1 MSARAPIA
9 LRDHVR
15 VPDSSRPSVGGVF
28 LAPVPFWKR
37 AFDISVSSLGLVLL
51 VPLLVA
57 IAIAIVLESPG
68 APIFRQTRVGQGGRL
83 FTIWKFR
90 SMRLGAET
98 LLAQLEAQNEATGH
112 IFKIKDDPRKTRVG
126 SFLRKTSL
134 DELPQLWNILRGDMS
149 CVGPRPPTTYEVAKY
164 NENELGRLAARPGV
178 TGLWQVTKR
187 GDHNFEDMVDL
198 DVAYAEHLGLL
209 LELSILLK
217 TLPTVLRGK
226 GSV

>member
-1 MSARAPIA
+1 MSARAPVA
-9 LRDHVR
+9 LREHIHV
-15 VPDSSRPSVGGVF
+15 VDSSSPSIGGVG
-28 LAPVPFWKR
+28 LAPVPAWKR
-37 AFDISVSSLGLVLL
+37 LFDIVVSGTGLVILFPFMAL
-51 VPLLVA
+51 
-57 IAIAIVLESPG
+57 IAVAIVLESPG

-112 IFKIKDDPRKTRVG
+112 IFKIKNDPRKTRIG
-126 SFLRKTSL
+126 SILRRTSL

-149 CVGPRPPTTYEVAKY
+149 CIGPRPPTAYEVAKY
-164 NENELGRLAARPGV
+164 NETELGRLAARPGV

-187 GDHNFEDMVDL
+187 GDHNFGDMVDL
-198 DVAYAEHLGLL
+198 DIAYAERLSFVLDA
-209 LELSILLK
+209 SILLR
-217 TLPTVLRGK
+217 TIPTVLRGK